1 MSTEF
6 LPKFAFIG
14 VMNQMMSLSHVTF
27 LTYVIIMLRTQTE
40 DDHDNSTPPIK
51 IMATMSGPISFIL
64 FYLLSQDFVP
74 VRLLERLKHSLCCVF
89 TRE

>member
-27 LTYVIIMLRTQTE
+27 LTYVKIMLRTQTE

-51 IMATMSGPISFIL
+51 IMATMSGPISFITGL
-64 FYLLSQDFVP
+64 CTGTALGEVKTLP
-74 VRLLERLKHSLCCVF
+74 VLRLHTGVAPW
-89 TRE
+89 